1 MSRRRLVILGVAT
14 AGVVGAVAPSF
25 AQSSPVTVQVST
37 TNGVAVG
44 VNVNGQPGAGAR
56 VGDGEACVGIS
67 LEVPFCAGL
76 PPVTT
81 TSTRQQ
87 QQLPVGVYHDDTR
100 TAVVVGAVGVV
111 VYSNGT
117 ICPGVST
124 QDWPCVG
131 AQLG

>member
-1 MSRRRLVILGVAT
+1 MSRRRLVILGVA
-14 AGVVGAVAPSF
+14 AAAVAGAVAPSF
-25 AQSSPVTVQVST
+25 AQSSPVGVQVST

-44 VNVNGQPGAGAR
+44 VTVNGQPGAGAR
-56 VGDGEACVGIS
+56 VSNGEACVGIS
-67 LEVPFCAGL
+67 YEIPFCAGL

-81 TSTRQQ
+81 RSTR

-111 VYSNGT
+111 VYSNGR

-124 QDWPCVG
+124 QAWPCVG
-131 AQLG
+131 VELG